1 MTVSTQVS
9 RNEYTGNGATTQY
22 DFTFRIMDKSDLLV
36 QTLDASETIT
46 TLTLDADYSVTGVN
60 RYPGGK
66 VVLNTPLPDGY
77 KISIERSI
85 PVTQET
91 SIRNQ
96 GGFFPEIHEDAFDKL
111 TMIIQRMYGWWSGLA
126 LKKPSWLANY
136 YDAVNNRI
144 RNLSDPSQAQDAAT
158 KSYVDSSDIDLQQQ
172 ITSNLNRSLRVPD
185 SFISQL
191 PPADERAWKG
201 LGFDGAGQ
209 PKLQDPAG
217 TGLWGYVPAI
227 GSFEKGSLLTQRFE
241 VLLWESTD
249 EYWRWDGAM
258 PMIVL
263 PGSTPVTAGGT
274 GKGKWIDVTDA
285 TLRSNLGSE
294 EEGQGASLVKLTQGG
309 TIQQAIGY
317 YTPEMFSDLVID
329 GDWLPAINAAIAKMK
344 QSPRSMRITGCGEY
358 SVSGPIIISGFPSGF
373 NLYLRSLSPHEN
385 FPNPSDYKSA
395 TPLFLVGDVGSMV
408 GLDIRC
414 DFVDGGK
421 KADWVQ
427 VTKQGC
433 GGSHFHLE
441 RAVNIVN
448 GVKSKNVTWPTASN
462 KVTGGYWSGGE
473 GKAIDLQRGSSGTSP
488 IVEGWIVDVN
498 FITNFKRGGIHL
510 KNGAQY
516 FNFRGQTDFNGKY
529 LSEITLDAIYT
540 AEVTRGT
547 YVNNG
552 TNTAE
557 VIAFYE
563 QPKGVYKLLL
573 DEGHDVSVD
582 GSLFAANDTLNAG
595 TWSANINAIRIPSVN
610 NWYPDIIHDF
620 QGSAF
625 GKCMITAPYCG
636 GVVGGMLHSSTIL
649 AAASYSAGS
658 NSVNGAQWV
667 SSPTALSLRDSF
679 RNNYVFDAYA
689 TFIAP
694 YRHLYMRNYRI
705 YGVEVV
711 LYIPAA
717 TLTKVRDFAKVGD
730 GTVTTTKEVYRV
742 TVSGTLTGVSGECLI
757 YVSGSSIVIVN
768 NTISGVTLSVSDFT
782 LYAEQNSQSSLPVMF
797 NFQRI
802 L

>member
-1 MTVSTQVS
+1 MAKVPLPTPTQAPVPSTDI
-9 RNEYTGNGATTQY
+9 RNAVFAGAKLDEEVTGSGEFYTDRLGIKRLTNTGRNNQFNAAQQERADQFQQFLLSSGYVFLGDYEDGPFQFSTRNQYIRYNDQYYRLNATT
-22 DFTFRIMDKSDLLV
+22 DVGFT
-36 QTLDASETIT
+36 T
-46 TLTLDADYSVTGVN
+46 TG
-60 RYPGGK
+60 
-66 VVLNTPLPDGY
+66 
-77 KISIERSI
+77 
-85 PVTQET
+85 
-91 SIRNQ
+91 
-96 GGFFPEIHEDAFDKL
+96 
-111 TMIIQRMYGWWSGLA
+111 
-126 LKKPSWLANY
+126 
-136 YDAVNNRI
+136 
-144 RNLSDPSQAQDAAT
+144 
-158 KSYVDSSDIDLQQQ
+158 
-172 ITSNLNRSLRVPD
+172 
-185 SFISQL
+185 
-191 PPADERAWKG
+191 
-201 LGFDGAGQ
+201 
-209 PKLQDPAG
+209 
-217 TGLWGYVPAI
+217 
-227 GSFEKGSLLTQRFE
+227 
-241 VLLWESTD
+241 
-249 EYWRWDGAM
+249 
-258 PMIVL
+258 
-263 PGSTPVTAGGT
+263 
-274 GKGKWIDVTDA
+274 TDA
-285 TLRSNLGSE
+285 ISFANDVAHFVLMDGDTLRQNLGSE

-317 YTPEMFSDLVID
+317 YTPEMFSDLVVD

-344 QSPRSMRITGCGEY
+344 QSPRSMRIVGCGEY
-358 SVSGPIIISGFPSGF
+358 SVGGPIVISGFPSGF

-421 KADWVQ
+421 KADWIQ
-427 VTKQGC
+427 VTGQGC
-433 GGSHFHLE
+433 GGSHFHAE
-441 RAVNIVN
+441 RQVNIVN

-498 FITNFKRGGIHL
+498 FITGFKRGGIHL

-516 FNFRGQTDFNGKY
+516 FNFRGQTDFNGRY

-573 DEGHDVSVD
+573 DEGRDVSVD

-595 TWSANINAIRIPSVN
+595 TWSAKINDIRIPSVG

-649 AAASYSAGS
+649 AAASYSAGT
-658 NSVNGAQWV
+658 NSVNGARWV
-667 SSPTALSLRDSF
+667 SSPTAVSLIDSF
-679 RNNYVFDAYA
+679 RDKYIFDAYD
-689 TFIAP
+689 TFMAP

-705 YGVEVV
+705 YGVEVM

-717 TLTKVRDFAKVGD
+717 TLTKIRGFDKVGD

-742 TVSGTLTGVSGECLI
+742 TISGTLTGVSGECLI

-768 NTISGVTLSVSDFT
+768 NTISGVTLSVSNLT
-782 LYAEQNSQSSLPVMF
+782 LYAEQNSQSTLPVMF